1 MRQCFVLSSRASAT
15 TFGLIGILAAGIGLV
30 PAESSFAWLLRIF
43 GGAALIA
50 VLPGVFT
57 VLAWRPRS
65 SSSLLELLGVGLGI
79 SAALVQLL
87 TIAAVMYAWAID
99 VSLALLAG
107 WTIVHAVA
115 AFRRRGTDPAV
126 HASYGEM
133 VVLGA
138 MFLLGIALYAVGSP
152 FDSTEPRI
160 HISIVRRLVHLTAPT
175 FYSMYIAPDIVY
187 TYPFPG
193 THYMLALMARAEG
206 IDAFFL
212 YHKLRGFWGIAAPIL
227 LYGCARTIFTS
238 ERMAVATTLVGVG
251 LVANG
256 TFGAVPDF
264 SWAQLAPYTHS
275 SDLAMGVW
283 LPALLLMALQF
294 LVASERRERGFY
306 LAAALALGLT
316 LTMVHPREVVQFV
329 VYFTAFAALAAFTRD
344 ARRLSFRAGLL
355 AIAMLVTLVMYT
367 AWQQSLVAT
376 STDLVEREREGLSGL
391 FRAASW
397 RELFGPPLPFLDNYV
412 IAFWTF
418 FSGWNPVVLLASPLV
433 LFALRRR
440 PLTLLLSAGIV
451 FFLLIVRFPVLG
463 IPYLYMTYFEMLYTP
478 VRNVIFFIH
487 MLAGAGMYL
496 VAAWLARYHY
506 GVLLTGAFAI
516 AALTTLAFRGFAA
529 YLANDVDMPDLLF
542 APVLA
547 AYAGWAWWT
556 RSGRQAPTGDW
567 IDSPRPRWMLA
578 MAAVC
583 VPLLVATNL
592 PESSLRHVTR
602 VASVGTPDDLLS
614 SLPCL
619 QDGQF
624 CPPPKALVQL
634 TLEKIPVD
642 SVFAVDINEEY
653 QPSLFMPQQMTA
665 WPGRAEG
672 LIPRVVFLEYY
683 KQLDRTTVAYGTQPF
698 FNDRE
703 TTAERLSFIRN
714 MKVTHVLVTPRVHAL
729 MSGVLAR
736 DRNVF
741 VPLYDDGQWAL
752 YEVTPA
758 YRGVRL

>member
-1 MRQCFVLSSRASAT
+1 MRQCFVLSSRTSAT
-15 TFGLIGILAAGIGLV
+15 TFALIGILAVGIGLV
-30 PAESSFAWLLRIF
+30 PAESSFVWLLRIF

-65 SSSLLELLGVGLGI
+65 SCSLLELIGVGLGI

-87 TIAAVMYAWAID
+87 TITAVMYAWAID
-99 VSLALLAG
+99 VSLVLLAG
-107 WTIVHAVA
+107 WTIVHALVA
-115 AFRRRGTDPAV
+115 LRRHGTDTAV

-133 VVLGA
+133 VVLGSV
-138 MFLLGIALYAVGSP
+138 FLLGIVLYAVGSP

-175 FYSMYIAPDIVY
+175 LYSMYIAPDIVY

-212 YHKLRGFWGIAAPIL
+212 YHKLRGFWGIASPIL

-238 ERMAVATTLVGVG
+238 ERMAVATTLAGVG

-256 TFGAVPDF
+256 TFGAVPNF
-264 SWAQLAPYTHS
+264 SWAQLAPYTHA

-283 LPALLLMALQF
+283 LPALLLLALQF

-306 LAAALALGLT
+306 LTATLALGLT

-329 VYFTAFAALAAFTRD
+329 VYFAAFAALAAFRRD

-355 AIAMLVTLVMYT
+355 AIAMLVTLVMYA

-418 FSGWNPVVLLASPLV
+418 FSGWNPVVLLASPIV

-506 GVLLTGAFAI
+506 GVLLTGAFAV

-529 YLANDVDMPDLLF
+529 YVANDVDMPDLLF

-547 AYAGWAWWT
+547 AYAGWAWST

-578 MAAVC
+578 MAALC
-583 VPLLVATNL
+583 VPLLVATDL

-602 VASVGTPDDLLS
+602 AASVGTPDDLLS

-736 DRNVF
+736 DHNVF
-741 VPLYDDGQWAL
+741 VSLYDDGQWAL
-752 YEVTPA
+752 YEVNPA